1 MSEENIEI
9 VRRVYAAYAERG
21 ELPLELV
28 SKDFEF
34 DVSDV
39 MPDAIGVQDLAEAEP
54 VFRSYAEIFDGF
66 QISLEEV
73 IAANEA
79 QVVTAVRDGGRI
91 KGTDAEVRNQFFHVW
106 TLRSGKVV
114 RWSSHAERHRALE
127 AAELSE

>member
-1 MSEENIEI
+1 MSQENLEV

-21 ELPLELV
+21 ELPLEFV
-28 SKDFEF
+28 SEDFEF

-39 MPDAIGVQDLAEAEP
+39 MPDAIGVQGLTAAEP
-54 VFRSYAEIFDGF
+54 LFRSYAEMFDGF
-66 QISLEEV
+66 QITLEEV

-91 KGTDAEVRNQFFHVW
+91 KGTDAEVENQFFHVW

-114 RWSSHAERHRALE
+114 RWSSHAERNRALS
-127 AAELSE
+127 AAGLSV